1 MAAVCDN
8 DVTERMVTPITT
20 RLFLA
25 ALFAGF
31 GEYSAVAALA
41 DVAKAF
47 GHPSAVQTV
56 SSVIG
61 LSGSVLGIGLAVLRL
76 SSLAALPLTALAD
89 RRGRRSTLQWS
100 LVVGLGLTFVAAASP
115 SYWVFVAC
123 FAIGRPFLSAALALL
138 QVVAVELSSAQ
149 HRIGRLALVAA
160 GSGGGAGLAAVLH
173 GAIRGGSSFRWLFA
187 LAVVPLVLVGLIL
200 RRVPESQV
208 EKAAVRLGAVARSA
222 RPRLFVVAVLVG
234 AVAVISGPANGFLFV
249 YGESL
254 LGISPGHLALI
265 VTASAVTGLVG
276 LWLSH
281 HVSNWRGRR
290 FTVSLGIVGS
300 AVAATVAYSGGVT
313 HFIIGYFCGV
323 CMGGLITPSLNALS
337 VELFVPSTR
346 ATVGGWVVVATVVG
360 ATIGLVSFG
369 LLTGTGQVVASHALQ
384 HAAFWVFLPMMPVA
398 SVVWL
403 LPETHQRELTDT
415 SSISA

>member
-187 LAVVPLVLVGLIL
+187 LAVVPLVLVGPIL

-208 EKAAVRLGAVARSA
+208 EEAAVRLGAVARSA

>member
-173 GAIRGGSSFRWLFA
+173 GAIQGGSSFRWLFA
-187 LAVVPLVLVGLIL
+187 LAVVPLVLVGPIL

>member
-1 MAAVCDN
+1 MAALRDN
-8 DVTERMVTPITT
+8 VATERMVSPIAT

-76 SSLAALPLTALAD
+76 SSLAALPLTAMAD

-100 LVVGLGLTFVAAASP
+100 LVVGLALTCIAAASP
-115 SYWVFVAC
+115 SYWIFVAC
-123 FAIGRPFLSAALALL
+123 FAVGRPFLSAALSLL
-138 QVVAVELSSAQ
+138 QVVSVELSSAQ

-173 GAIRGGSSFRWLFA
+173 GAIRGGDGFRWLFA
-187 LAVVPLVLVGLIL
+187 LALLPLVLVVPIL
-200 RRVPESQV
+200 RGVPESQQ
-208 EKAAVRLGAVARSA
+208 ERTTVRLGAVARSA
-222 RPRLFVVAVLVG
+222 RPRLLIVG
-234 AVAVISGPANGFLFV
+234 ALVATLAVISGPANGFLFV

-254 LGISPGHLALI
+254 LGISPGRLALI
-265 VTASAVTGLVG
+265 VTASALTGLLG

-281 HVSNWRGRR
+281 HIANWRGRR

-300 AVAATVAYSGGVT
+300 AAAATFAYSGGVS
-313 HFIIGYFCGV
+313 HFIIGYFTGV

-337 VELFVPSTR
+337 VELFAPSAR
-346 ATVGGWVVVATVVG
+346 ATVGGWVVVATVLG

-369 LLTGTGQVVASHALQ
+369 LLTGTGHVVASQALRR
-384 HAAFWVFLPMMPVA
+384 AAYWVFLPMVPVGA
-398 SVVWL
+398 VVWL
-403 LPETHQRELTDT
+403 LPETHQRELSET
-415 SSISA
+415 SSMSV

>member
-187 LAVVPLVLVGLIL
+187 LAVVPLVLVGPIL

>member
-222 RPRLFVVAVLVG
+222 RPRLFVVGVLVG

>member
-187 LAVVPLVLVGLIL
+187 LAVVPLVLVGPIL

-222 RPRLFVVAVLVG
+222 RPRLFVVGVLVG